1 MASFLTNLLPS
12 SGGAVDT
19 TVNAAVDMAKAS
31 QRAFKRAADAKTWKQ
46 YAGRDEG
53 PDGYKFGDL
62 TKGIFQKTKKH
73 IVTNVKHKIQITV
86 QNMYLY
92 RVKPNLTKDKQ
103 MPGFVRWAIHE
114 VSDELWANVMLEL
127 PRSLDK
133 MLEKDHVSAEDRAEE
148 RAHILALRE
157 GHLGSDLHLLE
168 IQRSLPLHLL
178 QLSPPLWQAP
188 GAFIFL

>member
-53 PDGYKFGDL
+53 PEGYKFGDL

-86 QNMYLY
+86 QNLYLY
-92 RVKPNLTKDKQ
+92 RVKPGLTKDKQ

-114 VSDELWANVMLEL
+114 VADELWANVMLEL

-148 RAHILALRE
+148 RAHILALRQ
-157 GHLGSDLHLLE
+157 GHIGDEAAPMCGLE
-168 IQRSLPLHLL
+168 
-178 QLSPPLWQAP
+178 QAF
-188 GAFIFL
+188 G

>member
-148 RAHILALRE
+148 RAA
-157 GHLGSDLHLLE
+157 G
-168 IQRSLPLHLL
+168 
-178 QLSPPLWQAP
+178 W
-188 GAFIFL
+188 

>member
-31 QRAFKRAADAKTWKQ
+31 QRAFKRAADAKTGKQ

-73 IVTNVKHKIQITV
+73 IVTNVDERGAEKSTDRPIQLGAREV
-86 QNMYLY
+86 GN
-92 RVKPNLTKDKQ
+92 NLVE
-103 MPGFVRWAIHE
+103 P
-114 VSDELWANVMLEL
+114 LAN
-127 PRSLDK
+127 
-133 MLEKDHVSAEDRAEE
+133 SA
-148 RAHILALRE
+148 
-157 GHLGSDLHLLE
+157 
-168 IQRSLPLHLL
+168 
-178 QLSPPLWQAP
+178 
-188 GAFIFL
+188 